1 MGGRDDSDTSGSL
14 RRLCQVCAAGTGRG
28 AAAERL
34 SVGRGEGGELNR
46 ERREG
51 VAPAI

>member
-1 MGGRDDSDTSGSL
+1 MTPTL
-14 RRLCQVCAAGTGRG
+14 AAVYVGCVKFVRPGP
-28 AAAERL
+28 AAERL